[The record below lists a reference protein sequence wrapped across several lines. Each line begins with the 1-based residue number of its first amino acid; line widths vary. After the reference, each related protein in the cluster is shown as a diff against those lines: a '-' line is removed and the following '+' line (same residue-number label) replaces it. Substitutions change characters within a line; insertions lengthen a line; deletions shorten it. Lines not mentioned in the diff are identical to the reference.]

1 MTDRKIALIGAQM
14 GWGAQKHET
23 EWGAAHL
30 QAQKLEHALQVQ
42 GLDIQSFSQI
52 KVQQPYI
59 ANQPTL
65 DKKAKLNNIIDFN
78 ERLASRLAQTIAAD
92 IFPVV
97 IGGDHSIAMGTWS
110 GVVDALDAYEDFALI
125 WVDAHLDAHTPETS
139 LSHAIHGMP
148 VAHLLGL
155 GERKLAELLDRRPK
169 IKPENFIYLGIR
181 SFEQAEIDLI
191 RSLGIR
197 IYDIKEINAKGFKA
211 IFKEVIES
219 LSKQVSHFGLTIDLD
234 AFDPSDAPGVGSPE
248 ENGLFKKDVLP
259 ALRGLAKNPQ
269 LAAVEIAEFNPT
281 LDVQNKTQ
289 QLINEIL
296 IEIFK

>member
-1 MTDRKIALIGAQM
+1 MDRKIALIGAQM

-23 EWGAAHL
+23 AWGAAHL
-30 QAQKLEHALQVQ
+30 QAQKLDHALQAQ

-52 KVQQPYI
+52 QAQQPYI
-59 ANQPTL
+59 AHQPTL

-78 ERLASRLAQTIAAD
+78 QRLASSIVQTIATD

-125 WVDAHLDAHTPETS
+125 WLDAHLDAHTPETS
-139 LSHAIHGMP
+139 LSDAIHGMP
-148 VAHLLGL
+148 VAHLLGF
-155 GERKLAELLDRRPK
+155 GERKLAELLDTRPK
-169 IKPENFIYLGIR
+169 IRPEHFIYFGIR
-181 SFEQAEIDLI
+181 SFEQVEMDFI

-197 IYDIKEINAKGFKA
+197 IYDIREINANGFKRL
-211 IFKEVIES
+211 FKEVIDN
-219 LSKQVSHFGLTIDLD
+219 LSGQVLHFGLTIDLD

-248 ENGLFKKDVLP
+248 KNGLFKKDVLP
-259 ALRGLAKNPQ
+259 ALRGLARNTK
-269 LAAVEIAEFNPT
+269 LAAVEIAEFNPV
-281 LDVQNKTQ
+281 LDEKNKTQ
-289 QLINEIL
+289 QLVSEML